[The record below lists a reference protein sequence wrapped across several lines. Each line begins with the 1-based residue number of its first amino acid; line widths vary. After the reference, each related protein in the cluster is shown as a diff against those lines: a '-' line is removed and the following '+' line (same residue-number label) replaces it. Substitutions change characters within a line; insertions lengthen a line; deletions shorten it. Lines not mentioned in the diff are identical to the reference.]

1 MFTIMNFFKQKHKIE
16 EKNKK
21 WKIQKRIAQ
30 NNTRFASEMG
40 ITITAHKRNLE
51 TLSLEVHTKITRFD
65 IIQTME
71 TSFCVMVF
79 GYLLIIA
86 KIKNDKSK

>member
-1 MFTIMNFFKQKHKIE
+1 M
-16 EKNKK
+16 KNSKANSK
-21 WKIQKRIAQ
+21 NSA
-30 NNTRFASEMG
+30 RFASEMG
-40 ITITAHKRNLE
+40 IKITAHKRNLE
-51 TLSLEVHTKITRFD
+51 TLSLEVHTKITRLD

>member
-1 MFTIMNFFKQKHKIE
+1 
-16 EKNKK
+16 
-21 WKIQKRIAQ
+21 
-30 NNTRFASEMG
+30 MG
-40 ITITAHKRNLE
+40 IKITTHKRNLE
-51 TLSLEVHTKITRFD
+51 TLSLEVHTKITRLD

>member
-1 MFTIMNFFKQKHKIE
+1 M
-16 EKNKK
+16 KNSKANSK
-21 WKIQKRIAQ
+21 NSA
-30 NNTRFASEMG
+30 RFASEMG
-40 ITITAHKRNLE
+40 IKITAHKRNLE
-51 TLSLEVHTKITRFD
+51 TLSLEVHTKITRLD

-71 TSFCVMVF
+71 TSFSVMVF

>member
-1 MFTIMNFFKQKHKIE
+1 
-16 EKNKK
+16 
-21 WKIQKRIAQ
+21 
-30 NNTRFASEMG
+30 MG
-40 ITITAHKRNLE
+40 IKITAHKRNLE
-51 TLSLEVHTKITRFD
+51 TLSLEITCLD

>member
-1 MFTIMNFFKQKHKIE
+1 M
-16 EKNKK
+16 KNSKANSK
-21 WKIQKRIAQ
+21 NSA
-30 NNTRFASEMG
+30 RFASEMG
-40 ITITAHKRNLE
+40 IKITAHKRNLE
-51 TLSLEVHTKITRFD
+51 TLSLEVHTKITRLD

-86 KIKNDKSK
+86 KIKNDKSKEENAS